1 MDNAIVIV
9 GGGLV
14 GATAACAWA
23 DGPFRVTVVESGPAA
38 VEWPP
43 AAGFD
48 PQVSALTRA
57 SQRVFQHLG
66 VWEAIAAR
74 RVAPYRAMEVWD
86 AASVG
91 RIRFDAEDLGESD
104 LGHIVE
110 NSAILAALRERLEA
124 AANVEFLAETTVTGL
139 QADADA
145 ARLTLGDGRVLE
157 AGLVVGADGSDS
169 WVRDQAGITTTGWD
183 YDQSAVV
190 AVVRT
195 ERPHEATAR
204 QCFLPTGPVA
214 FLPMADPHRCTVVWS
229 TTPVEAAGLA
239 AADEAAFLAA
249 LQEAFGDALGRM
261 EETGPRRSFPL
272 RLQHAD
278 DYVRP
283 RIALIGNAA
292 HAIHPL
298 AGQGLNL
305 GVLDAAALTEVTE
318 RGRAAG
324 RGPGALSV
332 LRRYERWR
340 KGDNVAVMAA
350 MDGFERLFGPQSA
363 PLRWLRGAGM
373 RLTGAAR
380 PVRHALMR
388 RAMGLSGDLPGR
400 ARAGWRAQSERMHR

>member
-1 MDNAIVIV
+1 MDNRILIV

-23 DGPFRVTVVESGPAA
+23 DGPFQVTVVESGPAA

-74 RVAPYRAMEVWD
+74 RVAPYRAMAVWD
-86 AASVG
+86 AASPG
-91 RIRFDAEDLGESD
+91 RIGFAAEDLGEPD

-110 NSAILAALRERLEA
+110 NSAILAALRERMEAAGNVEFRAETGVAGLQVDEAGARLALADGQSLEA
-124 AANVEFLAETTVTGL
+124 A
-139 QADADA
+139 
-145 ARLTLGDGRVLE
+145 
-157 AGLVVGADGSDS
+157 LVVGADGADS
-169 WVRDQAGITTTGWD
+169 WVRDQAGITATGWD

-195 ERPHEATAR
+195 ERPHGGTAR
-204 QCFLPTGPVA
+204 QAFLPTGPVA

-229 TTPVEAAGLA
+229 TSPVEAAGLA
-239 AADEAAFLAA
+239 AADDGAFLAA
-249 LQEAFGDALGRM
+249 LQEAFGDSLGAM
-261 EETGPRRSFPL
+261 EETGPRASFPL

-278 DYVRP
+278 DYVRA
-283 RIALIGNAA
+283 RVALIGNAA

-305 GVLDAAALTEVTE
+305 GVLDAATLAQVTE
-318 RGRAAG
+318 EARAAG
-324 RGPGALSV
+324 RDIGSLRV

-340 KGDNVAVMAA
+340 KGENVAMMAA
-350 MDGFERLFGPQSA
+350 MDGFQRLFGARSA
-363 PLRWLRGAGM
+363 PLRLARGLGM
-373 RLTGAAR
+373 RLTGAAS
-380 PVRHALMR
+380 PVRNALMR
-388 RAMGLSGDLPGR
+388 RALGLAGDLPRR
-400 ARAGWRAQSERMHR
+400 ARAGGVD